1 MFSVSLKINDK
12 FMNKK
17 RCSWCEGDP
26 IYESYHDKEWGVP
39 VREDA
44 TLFEFLILE
53 GFQAGLSWITILKKR
68 EAFRKAFDGFDYH
81 KISAYGQNKLD
92 QLALDASIVRNKLKI
107 KAAVQNAQ
115 AFIRIQ
121 EEFGSF
127 SAYYWG
133 FTNGQSLI
141 NKVAVYKEAAAHTP
155 LSNRLSKDLKR
166 RGFNFVGPT
175 IVYAFMQATG
185 MVDDHEEDCFKK
197 TTKKPQKNPLKIG
210 L

>member
-1 MFSVSLKINDK
+1 M
-12 FMNKK
+12 
-17 RCSWCEGDP
+17 
-26 IYESYHDKEWGVP
+26 
-39 VREDA
+39 
-44 TLFEFLILE
+44 
-53 GFQAGLSWITILKKR
+53 
-68 EAFRKAFDGFDYH
+68 
-81 KISAYGQNKLD
+81 
-92 QLALDASIVRNKLKI
+92 RNKLKI

-197 TTKKPQKNPLKIG
+197 PQKNPLKSG